1 MVVSSH
7 TLSKGGAAHTS
18 TQYPSLSLV
27 VVFLLL
33 DSFNT
38 KSLQKKITNAIVAA
52 LKSKLYSREH
62 SALQYILEEES
73 FEVVKSSY
81 IFVMCQEG

>member
-7 TLSKGGAAHTS
+7 TLSKGEAHTS

-38 KSLQKKITNAIVAA
+38 KSLQKNTSALVTA

>member
-1 MVVSSH
+1 MVSSH
-7 TLSKGGAAHTS
+7 TLSKGEAHTS

-27 VVFLLL
+27 VVVLLL

-38 KSLQKKITNAIVAA
+38 KSLQKNTNAIVAA

>member
-7 TLSKGGAAHTS
+7 TLSKGEAHTS

-38 KSLQKKITNAIVAA
+38 KSLQKNTNAIVTA

-62 SALQYILEEES
+62 SALRYILEEES

>member
-7 TLSKGGAAHTS
+7 TLSKGEAHTS

-33 DSFNT
+33 DNFNT
-38 KSLQKKITNAIVAA
+38 KSLQKNTNALVVTA
-52 LKSKLYSREH
+52 LKSKLYKREH

>member
-7 TLSKGGAAHTS
+7 TLSKGEAHTS

-33 DSFNT
+33 DNFNT
-38 KSLQKKITNAIVAA
+38 KSLQKNTNAIVTA

>member
-7 TLSKGGAAHTS
+7 TLSKGEAHTS

-27 VVFLLL
+27 VVVLLL

-38 KSLQKKITNAIVAA
+38 KSLQKNTNAIVAA